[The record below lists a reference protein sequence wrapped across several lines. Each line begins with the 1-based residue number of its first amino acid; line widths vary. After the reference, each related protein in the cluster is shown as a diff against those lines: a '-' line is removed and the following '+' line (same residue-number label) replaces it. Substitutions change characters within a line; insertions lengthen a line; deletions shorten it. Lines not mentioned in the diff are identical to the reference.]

1 MSARQ
6 IVRVFDAKAPNKVT
20 GEVQLPEVFLAP
32 VRSDLVNF
40 VFANLNKNR
49 RQAYGVDQRAGM
61 EYNAESWG
69 PGRAVA
75 RVPRVSGSGTHR
87 SGQGAFANS
96 CRGGRMYNPTTV
108 WRRLHRKVNLT
119 QRRHAVASAIAASAV
134 PSLVLARGHRVNQ
147 VPEIPLVVDS
157 LQVSKTKE
165 LLKILY
171 ALGCEEELSTIVE
184 NKKIRPGIGKQRN
197 RKYRVKKGPLIIYDN
212 GSVNV
217 KKAARNIPGV
227 EVCHVERLNLLQLCP
242 GGHLGRFVIWTKD
255 AFEKLNSIF
264 GNRTNPGV
272 EKKGYILERP
282 MLTNANIARIIN
294 SDDIQSVVKKME
306 KNTIMHDKQKK
317 NPLTNKVKMDYLNPY
332 RKELREQYKK
342 EQKEHKDKH
351 AEIVKKRLERKKAHR
366 KGARKFINNYHKE
379 LEVANQKTIKE
390 YKEYIKSTK
399 IGKAAF
405 AEEDEK

>member
-6 IVRVFDAKAPNKVT
+6 IVRVFDAKAPNKIVT
-20 GEVQLPEVFLAP
+20 EVQLPEVFLAP
-32 VRSDLVNF
+32 VRSDLVST

-49 RQAYGVDQRAGM
+49 RQAYGVYQRAGM

-96 CRGGRMYNPTTV
+96 CRGGRMFNPTTV

-134 PSLVLARGHRVNQ
+134 PSLVLARGHRVND

-171 ALGCEEELSTIVE
+171 ALGCEDELATILE
-184 NKKIRPGIGKQRN
+184 TKKIR
-197 RKYRVKKGPLIIYDN
+197 
-212 GSVNV
+212 
-217 KKAARNIPGV
+217 
-227 EVCHVERLNLLQLCP
+227 P

-294 SDDIQSVVKKME
+294 SDDIQSVVKPME
-306 KNTIMHDKQKK
+306 KNKVMHDKQKK
-317 NPLTNKVKMDYLNPY
+317 NPLTNKVKMDFLNPY
-332 RKELREQYKK
+332 KKELREEYKK
-342 EQKEHKDKH
+342 KQQENKDKH
-351 AEIVKKRLERKKAHR
+351 AEIVKKRLERKRAHR
-366 KGARKFINNYHKE
+366 KGGRKFISSYRKE
-379 LEVANQKTIKE
+379 LEGANQETIKE
-390 YKEYIKSTK
+390 YKNYIKSTK

-405 AEEDEK
+405 AEEE

>member
-1 MSARQ
+1 
-6 IVRVFDAKAPNKVT
+6 
-20 GEVQLPEVFLAP
+20 
-32 VRSDLVNF
+32 
-40 VFANLNKNR
+40 
-49 RQAYGVDQRAGM
+49 
-61 EYNAESWG
+61 
-69 PGRAVA
+69 
-75 RVPRVSGSGTHR
+75 
-87 SGQGAFANS
+87 
-96 CRGGRMYNPTTV
+96 MYNPNTV
-108 WRRLHRKVNLT
+108 WRRLHIKVNLT

-134 PSLVLARGHRVNQ
+134 PSLVLARGHRVND

-157 LQVSKTKE
+157 LQVSKTKD

-171 ALGCEEELSTIVE
+171 ALGCGEELETIIST
-184 NKKIRPGIGKQRN
+184 KKIRPGVGKARN
-197 RKYRVKKGPLIIYDN
+197 RKYKIKKGPLIIYDN

-255 AFEKLNSIF
+255 AFAKLNSIF
-264 GNRTNPGV
+264 GTRTNPGV

-282 MLTNANIARIIN
+282 ILTNANIARIIN
-294 SDDIQSVVKKME
+294 SDDIQSVVKKIE
-306 KNTIMHDKQKK
+306 KNTVMHDKQKK

-366 KGARKFINNYHKE
+366 KGARKFISNYHKE

-405 AEEDEK
+405 AEEDEN

>member
-1 MSARQ
+1 MAARQ
-6 IVRVFDAKAPNKVT
+6 IVRVFEALHPNKIAA
-20 GEVQLPEVFLAP
+20 EVQLPQVFLAP

-49 RQAYGVDQRAGM
+49 RQTYGVNQRAGM

-171 ALGCEEELSTIVE
+171 SLGCEEELSTIVE
-184 NKKIRPGIGKQRN
+184 NRKIRPGVGKQRN
-197 RKYRVKKGPLIIYDN
+197 RKYKVKKGPLIIYDN

-306 KNTIMHDKQKK
+306 KNKVLHEKQKK
-317 NPLTNKVKMDYLNPY
+317 NPLTNKFKMDFLNPY
-332 RKELREQYKK
+332 KKELRAEYKK
-342 EQKEHKDKH
+342 KQEDDKNKH
-351 AEIVKKRLERKKAHR
+351 DAIVKARLERKKKYR
-366 KGARKFINNYHKE
+366 KGARKFIINYHKE
-379 LEVANQKTIKE
+379 LEGANEKSKKE
-390 YKEYIKSTK
+390 YREYIKSTK

-405 AEEDEK
+405 AEEDEA

>member
-1 MSARQ
+1 MSTRQ
-6 IVRVFDAKAPNKVT
+6 IVRVFDAKKPNTVV

-96 CRGGRMYNPTTV
+96 CRGGRMFNPTTV
-108 WRRLHRKVNLT
+108 WRRLHRKVNLN
-119 QRRHAVASAIAASAV
+119 QRRHAVASAVAASAV
-134 PSLVLARGHRVNQ
+134 PSLVLARGHRINQ

-165 LLKILY
+165 LLKILNM
-171 ALGCEEELSTIVE
+171 LGCEDELSTIVE
-184 NKKIRPGIGKQRN
+184 NKKIRPGVGKARN
-197 RKYRVKKGPLIIYDN
+197 RKFKVKKGPLIIYDN

-294 SDDIQSVVKKME
+294 SDDIQSVVKKIE
-306 KNTIMHDKQKK
+306 TNKVLHDKQKK
-317 NPLTNKVKMDYLNPY
+317 NPLTNKVKMHYLNPY
-332 RKELREQYKK
+332 KKELREEYKK
-342 EQKEHKDKH
+342 KQEENKNKH
-351 AEIVKKRLERKKAHR
+351 DEIAKARLERKRKHR
-366 KGARKFINNYHKE
+366 KSGKNFISNYRKE
-379 LEVANQKTIKE
+379 LEGANQKTIKE

-405 AEEDEK
+405 AEEDEE

>member
-6 IVRVFDAKAPNKVT
+6 IVRVFDAKAPNKIVT
-20 GEVQLPEVFLAP
+20 EVQLPEVFLAP
-32 VRSDLVNF
+32 VRSDLVST

-49 RQAYGVDQRAGM
+49 RQAYGVYQRAGM

-96 CRGGRMYNPTTV
+96 CRGGRMFNPTTV

-134 PSLVLARGHRVNQ
+134 PSLVLARGHRVND

-171 ALGCEEELSTIVE
+171 ALGCEDELTTILE
-184 NKKIRPGIGKQRN
+184 TKKIRPGVGKARN
-197 RKYRVKKGPLIIYDN
+197 IKYKIKLIIHDN

-294 SDDIQSVVKKME
+294 SDDIQSVVKPME
-306 KNTIMHDKQKK
+306 KNKVMHDKQKK
-317 NPLTNKVKMDYLNPY
+317 NPLTNKVKMDFLNPY
-332 RKELREQYKK
+332 KKELREEYKK
-342 EQKEHKDKH
+342 KQQENKDKH
-351 AEIVKKRLERKKAHR
+351 AEIVKKRLERKRAHR
-366 KGARKFINNYHKE
+366 KGGRKFISSYRKE
-379 LEVANQKTIKE
+379 LEGANQETIKE
-390 YKEYIKSTK
+390 YKNYIKSTK

-405 AEEDEK
+405 AEEE

>member
-6 IVRVFDAKAPNKVT
+6 IVRVFDAKAPNKIVT
-20 GEVQLPEVFLAP
+20 EVQLPEVFLAP
-32 VRSDLVNF
+32 VRSDLVST

-49 RQAYGVDQRAGM
+49 RQAYGVYQRAGM

-96 CRGGRMYNPTTV
+96 CRGGRMFNPTTV

-134 PSLVLARGHRVNQ
+134 PSLVLARGHRVND

-171 ALGCEEELSTIVE
+171 ALGCEDELATILE
-184 NKKIRPGIGKQRN
+184 TKKIRPGVGKARN
-197 RKYRVKKGPLIIYDN
+197 RKYKIKKGPLIIYDN

-217 KKAARNIPGV
+217 KKAARNI
-227 EVCHVERLNLLQLCP
+227 P

-294 SDDIQSVVKKME
+294 SDDIQSVVKPME
-306 KNTIMHDKQKK
+306 KNKVMHDKQKK
-317 NPLTNKVKMDYLNPY
+317 NPLTNKVKMDFLNPY
-332 RKELREQYKK
+332 KKELREEYKK
-342 EQKEHKDKH
+342 KQQENKDKH
-351 AEIVKKRLERKKAHR
+351 AEIVKKRLERKRAHR
-366 KGARKFINNYHKE
+366 KGGRKFISSYRKE
-379 LEVANQKTIKE
+379 LEGANQETIKE
-390 YKEYIKSTK
+390 YKNYIKSTK

-405 AEEDEK
+405 AEE

>member
-1 MSARQ
+1 M
-6 IVRVFDAKAPNKVT
+6 
-20 GEVQLPEVFLAP
+20 
-32 VRSDLVNF
+32 
-40 VFANLNKNR
+40 
-49 RQAYGVDQRAGM
+49 
-61 EYNAESWG
+61 
-69 PGRAVA
+69 
-75 RVPRVSGSGTHR
+75 
-87 SGQGAFANS
+87 
-96 CRGGRMYNPTTV
+96 
-108 WRRLHRKVNLT
+108 
-119 QRRHAVASAIAASAV
+119 
-134 PSLVLARGHRVNQ
+134 
-147 VPEIPLVVDS
+147 
-157 LQVSKTKE
+157 
-165 LLKILY
+165 KILY
-171 ALGCEEELSTIVE
+171 ALGCGEELDTIIQ
-184 NKKIRPGIGKQRN
+184 NKKIRPGVGKARN
-197 RKYRVKKGPLIIYDN
+197 RKYKIKKGPLIIYDN

-306 KNTIMHDKQKK
+306 KNTVMHDKQKK
-317 NPLTNKVKMDYLNPY
+317 NPLTNKVKMDFLNPY
-332 RKELREQYKK
+332 RKELREENKK
-342 EQKEHKDKH
+342 KNQEHKDKH

-366 KGARKFINNYHKE
+366 KGARQFISKYRKE
-379 LEVANQKTIKE
+379 LEGANEKTIKE

-405 AEEDEK
+405 AEEEEK

>member
-6 IVRVFDAKAPNKVT
+6 IVRVFDAKKPNTVV

-96 CRGGRMYNPTTV
+96 CRGGRMFNPTTV
-108 WRRLHRKVNLT
+108 WRRLHRKVNLN
-119 QRRHAVASAIAASAV
+119 QRRHAVASAVAASAV
-134 PSLVLARGHRVNQ
+134 PSLVLARGHRINQ

-165 LLKILY
+165 LLKILNM
-171 ALGCEEELSTIVE
+171 LGCEDELSTIVE
-184 NKKIRPGIGKQRN
+184 NKKIRPGVGKARN
-197 RKYRVKKGPLIIYDN
+197 RKFKVKKGPLIIYDN

-272 EKKGYILERP
+272 EKKGFILERP

-294 SDDIQSVVKKME
+294 SDDIQSVVKKIE
-306 KNTIMHDKQKK
+306 TNKVLHDKQKK
-317 NPLTNKVKMDYLNPY
+317 NPLTNKVKMHYLNPY
-332 RKELREQYKK
+332 KKELREEYKK
-342 EQKEHKDKH
+342 KQEENKNKH
-351 AEIVKKRLERKKAHR
+351 DEIAKARLERKRKHR
-366 KGARKFINNYHKE
+366 KSGKNFISNYRKE
-379 LEVANQKTIKE
+379 LEGANQKTIKE

-405 AEEDEK
+405 AEEDEE

>member
-1 MSARQ
+1 MSRQ
-6 IVRVFDAKAPNKVT
+6 IVRVFDSKAPLKVT

-49 RQAYGVDQRAGM
+49 RQAYGVMPTAGM
-61 EYNAESWG
+61 DYNAESWG

-96 CRGGRMYNPTTV
+96 CRGGRMFNPTTV

-119 QRRHAVASAIAASAV
+119 QRRHAVASALAASAV
-134 PSLVLARGHRVNQ
+134 PSLVLARGHKINH
-147 VPEIPLVVDS
+147 VPEVPLVVDS
-157 LQVSKTKE
+157 LQVSTTKE
-165 LLKILY
+165 LLKILEG
-171 ALGCEEELSTIVE
+171 LGCGDELDAVLSSKRV
-184 NKKIRPGIGKQRN
+184 RPGVGKSRN
-197 RKYRVKKGPLIIYDN
+197 RRWKVKKGPLIVYDN

-217 KKAARNIPGV
+217 RKAARNIPGV

-242 GGHLGRFVIWTKD
+242 GGHLGRFVVWTKD

-282 MLTNANIARIIN
+282 LMTNANVARIIN
-294 SDDIQSVVKKME
+294 SDDVQSVLKKME
-306 KNTIMHDKQKK
+306 KNKVLHDKQKK
-317 NPLTNKVKMDYLNPY
+317 NPLTNKVKMHYLNPY
-332 RKELREQYKK
+332 ARELKAQYKK
-342 EQKEHKDKH
+342 QQDENKH
-351 AEIVKKRLERKKAHR
+351 DEIVKKRLERKKKHR
-366 KGARKFINNYHKE
+366 KGARKFIIGYHKE
-379 LEVANQKTIKE
+379 LEGANEKTINE
-390 YKEYIKSTK
+390 YKNYIKSTK
-399 IGKAAF
+399 IGKAAL
-405 AEEDEK
+405 AAEEEDES

>member
-6 IVRVFDAKAPNKVT
+6 IVRVFDAKAPNKIVT
-20 GEVQLPEVFLAP
+20 EVQLPEVFLAP
-32 VRSDLVNF
+32 VRTDLVST

-49 RQAYGVDQRAGM
+49 RQAYGVYQRAGM

-96 CRGGRMYNPTTV
+96 CRGGRMFNPTTV

-134 PSLVLARGHRVNQ
+134 PSLVLARGHRVND

-171 ALGCEEELSTIVE
+171 ALGCEDELTTILE
-184 NKKIRPGIGKQRN
+184 TKKIRPGVGKARN
-197 RKYRVKKGPLIIYDN
+197 RKYKIKKGPLIIYDN

-217 KKAARNIPGV
+217 KKAARNI
-227 EVCHVERLNLLQLCP
+227 P

-294 SDDIQSVVKKME
+294 SDDIQSVVKPME
-306 KNTIMHDKQKK
+306 KNKVMHDKQKK
-317 NPLTNKVKMDYLNPY
+317 NPLTNKVKMDFLNPY
-332 RKELREQYKK
+332 KKELREEYKK
-342 EQKEHKDKH
+342 KQQENKDKH
-351 AEIVKKRLERKKAHR
+351 AEIVKKRLERKRAHR
-366 KGARKFINNYHKE
+366 KGGRKFISSYRKE
-379 LEVANQKTIKE
+379 LEGANQETIKE
-390 YKEYIKSTK
+390 YKNYIKSTK

-405 AEEDEK
+405 AEE